1 MARVDQQALPDIL
14 LQMKARGN
22 AEMSLFLSL
31 FIFWC
36 LMNLNL
42 RAFHLVYSPCEFK
55 DSLEILW
62 YMNLQK
68 ES

>member
-1 MARVDQQALPDIL
+1 MALAGQQALPDVL

-22 AEMSLFLSL
+22 AEISLFFSL

-42 RAFHLVYSPCEFK
+42 RTFHLVYSPFEFK